1 MTSQP
6 RDDEAK
12 PDATANV
19 RSPSRRRRGAGRYRL
34 LLRLQRITWRPPPAI
49 RTPLTRM
56 LRKAAAAPDVELA
69 GWSTPLIER
78 GQDFG
83 PLDRVPAAE
92 LDDARP
98 NPVDGGRRLPRSS
111 KAPELRCA
119 LVVDGLWAG
128 GVCEFVML
136 LARHLP
142 QEGVA
147 VSVVDANADSV
158 ASTSRYRDQL
168 LEAGVPVFDGSTPEK
183 AENAFRLWAP
193 DVVSEQGL
201 PSAASFE
208 AAAALGIPIVEVLHG
223 MHPYLGGFTERH
235 QQVRQAAAR
244 LVAVSELVRRQYL
257 QLDPGADPRQVITIP
272 NAMDRGSRPLVDRI
286 VARRTLG
293 LEDEFVIVSLGRYS
307 LQKNVTGMVTAFG
320 RVADRLPGAHLV
332 VAGHAADA
340 FHLAQAA
347 ERRGGFAASDRIHL
361 RGDTS
366 SPNVVLAAAD
376 AFVMDSFFEGW
387 SLAAMDAVY
396 AGVPLVVAEVAGA
409 SEQVGSRGE
418 RGIMVPNPVGH
429 TGLVGW
435 DEMRKVAYG
444 RQANTE
450 ALGVALVETHSR
462 RHEWL
467 QRRSEL
473 QRQAR
478 SQFPVT
484 DLVGSHAAVLRDAA
498 GSRSM
503 SSVSALQTART
514 AT

>member
-1 MTSQP
+1 M
-6 RDDEAK
+6 
-12 PDATANV
+12 
-19 RSPSRRRRGAGRYRL
+19 
-34 LLRLQRITWRPPPAI
+34 
-49 RTPLTRM
+49 
-56 LRKAAAAPDVELA
+56 
-69 GWSTPLIER
+69 
-78 GQDFG
+78 
-83 PLDRVPAAE
+83 
-92 LDDARP
+92 
-98 NPVDGGRRLPRSS
+98 
-111 KAPELRCA
+111 
-119 LVVDGLWAG
+119 VVDGLWAG

-142 QEGVA
+142 QEGIA
-147 VSVVDANADSV
+147 VCVVDANPDSV
-158 ASTSRYRDQL
+158 VSTSRYRDQL

-183 AENAFRLWAP
+183 AEHAFRLWAP

-223 MHPYLGGFTERH
+223 MHPYLDGFTERH
-235 QQVRQAAAR
+235 QQVRQATAR

-257 QLDPGADPRQVITIP
+257 QLDPGADPTQVITIP
-272 NAMDRGSRPLVDRI
+272 NAMDQGSRPLVDRI
-286 VARRTLG
+286 LARRTLG

-320 RVADRLPGAHLV
+320 RVAEQLPGAHLV

-347 ERRGGFAASDRIHL
+347 ERRDGFAASDRIHL

-366 SPNVVLAAAD
+366 SPNVLLAAAD

-418 RGIMVPNPVGH
+418 RGIMVQNPAGH

-450 ALGVALVETHSR
+450 ALGAALVETHSR

-467 QRRSEL
+467 PRRSEL
-473 QRQAR
+473 QRHAR
-478 SQFPVT
+478 SQFPVA

-503 SSVSALQTART
+503 SSVSARQTAMK